1 MKNIYSTF
9 IVTLTLYFCLPE
21 ISYAKEAPKRTVEQ
35 YLSQLAP
42 MVVGRPLSAEELKQI
57 NSDKLASIEPI
68 VTNWVNS
75 PRFLSSVRLFT
86 ESRFG
91 LNGINNSIDFDIP
104 GNIAVYLEKSKLPN
118 SQLVTL
124 NMCVDANLKLIACD
138 SQAPFAAGIL
148 TTQAFLSKFAGAFN
162 ISRAAQMMR
171 RLTCL
176 DYPIAQNIEPSA
188 ARESLIDLFATSKGE
203 KNFGFGT
210 NCYQCHGQ
218 FAKHAQL
225 FTKFNLAGKYIP
237 DANGMQDTDA
247 KSEGGHSTKGTLT
260 SHYKDPL
267 IAGSESSEIFGKPV
281 QNLAEAGAVIAQS
294 PAYSQCT
301 VRKSLGYFLRLKDTT
316 TTTISKELL
325 QQIVARVEKKF
336 PKPTFGQLLH
346 GALTDPTVVESYL
359 TYSKK
364 AD

>member
-1 MKNIYSTF
+1 MKIIFSKLLMAVTF
-9 IVTLTLYFCLPE
+9 QFCFSE
-21 ISYAKEAPKRTVEQ
+21 ISLAKEAPKRTIEQ

-57 NSDKLASIEPI
+57 NSEKHASVEPI
-68 VTNWVNS
+68 VSNWVNS
-75 PRFLSSVRLFT
+75 ARFLTSVRLFT
-86 ESRFG
+86 ETRFSLSG
-91 LNGINNSIDFDIP
+91 NNNSIDFDIP
-104 GNIAVYLEKSKLPN
+104 GNIAVYLEKNKLPY

-171 RLTCL
+171 RLTCSE
-176 DYPIAQNIEPSA
+176 YPMSQGLEPSA

-203 KNFGFGT
+203 QNFGFGT
-210 NCYQCHGQ
+210 NCYLCHGQ

-225 FTKFNLAGKYIP
+225 FTKFNLFGKYVP
-237 DANGMQDTDA
+237 DANGIQDPDA
-247 KSEGGHSTKGTLT
+247 KSEGGHSTKGTFT
-260 SHYKDPL
+260 SHYKATP
-267 IAGSESSEIFGKPV
+267 IASSESSEIFGKPV

-294 PAYSQCT
+294 PTYSQCAI
-301 VRKSLGYFLRLKDTT
+301 RKSLGYFLRLKDTT
-316 TTTISKELL
+316 TATISVNLL
-325 QQIVARVEKKF
+325 QQILGQVQKKF
-336 PKPTFGQLLH
+336 PDPTFGQLLH